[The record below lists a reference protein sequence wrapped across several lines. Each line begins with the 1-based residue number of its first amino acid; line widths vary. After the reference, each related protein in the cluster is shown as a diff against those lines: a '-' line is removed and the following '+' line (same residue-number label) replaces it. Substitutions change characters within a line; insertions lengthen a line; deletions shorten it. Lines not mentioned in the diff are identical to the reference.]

1 MRPSCFAFLLIS
13 LTATSA
19 AEEIAHE
26 AARLNPPWVTLH
38 QQIKHSLGADGR
50 IRVGDLVE
58 VLPGYQV
65 DLHANSDR
73 LAEALAMVVRPQHEF
88 GRVIVEIRIFD
99 PSGRQVAGRLPN
111 SGEDLLWACHTSLRC
126 SPYYCRSFTVK
137 RSDDSYVVALLR
149 PAVIQ
154 YYNDD
159 LSDYYGNA
167 NEVAQAVF
175 KTLLHDVWD
184 EPGFR
189 GRLLLTTQK
198 LAP

>member
-1 MRPSCFAFLLIS
+1 MRPICFAFLLIS

-19 AEEIAHE
+19 AEQIVRES
-26 AARLNPPWVTLH
+26 ARLNPPWVTLH
-38 QQIKHSLGADGR
+38 QQIKRSLGVDSR

-58 VLPGYQV
+58 VPPGYQV
-65 DLHANSDR
+65 DLRANSDR

-88 GRVIVEIRIFD
+88 GRVIVEIRVFD
-99 PSGRQVAGRLPN
+99 PSGRQVAGRLPH

-126 SPYYCRSFTVK
+126 SPYYCRSFSDK
-137 RSDDSYVVALLR
+137 RRGDGYVVALLR

-175 KTLLHDVWD
+175 QVLLRDYWD

-189 GRLLLTTQK
+189 GRLLMTTQK
-198 LAP
+198 LSP